1 MTATYTGTIEEVVT
15 AHEFTL
21 PCELPVALGPFYIGG
36 CGGANPAE
44 WILHL
49 NQCCNE
55 LDSHV
60 LYCTRCKDLVLS
72 QRYCWCPFC
81 KFVFAPPSTAFRLI
95 EPLGRPA

>member
-1 MTATYTGTIEEVVT
+1 MTTDTSSIEEVIT
-15 AHEFTL
+15 AHEFAL
-21 PCELPVALGPFYIGG
+21 PCELPIAIGSMYVGG

-49 NQCCNE
+49 VPCCSQI
-55 LDSHV
+55 DTHV
-60 LYCTRCKDLVLS
+60 LYCTRCKDHVLR

-81 KFVFAPPSTAFRLI
+81 KHVFAPAATAFRLI